1 MKQTD
6 TSQNLHYSFSFD
18 VLIYIIIKELVSF
31 VSLDDSIKS
40 DVDVVAFVVPPVIY
54 LDGKPFFVVVQRA
67 GDGGYFVALKW
78 YVGYRDSGVGLTCRA
93 VRRECNISGIS
104 VFRH

>member
-40 DVDVVAFVVPPVIY
+40 DVDVVAFAVPPIIY
-54 LDGKPFFVVVQRA
+54 LNGKPLLMVIQ
-67 GDGGYFVALKW
+67 
-78 YVGYRDSGVGLTCRA
+78 
-93 VRRECNISGIS
+93 
-104 VFRH
+104 